1 MDKIYL
7 NDLKIDTIIGVFEWE
22 REIKQTLQFDLE
34 MDWDIRKAA
43 ETDDLDDT
51 LDYGTIAK
59 HLVALVEASRYAL
72 IETLAEKACEMLL
85 THFPM
90 DKVTL
95 SLSKPVKLHG
105 DNVAKIVITRS
116 RE

>member
-7 NDLKIDTIIGVFEWE
+7 NDLKIDTIIGVFDWE

-34 MDWDIRKAA
+34 MDWDIAKAA
-43 ETDDLDDT
+43 ESDDLDDT

-72 IETLAEKACEMLL
+72 IETLAEKVCEMLL
-85 THFPM
+85 AKFPM
-90 DKVTL
+90 PKVTL
-95 SLSKPVKLHG
+95 TLTKPVTLHG
-105 DNVAKIVITRS
+105 DNFAKIVITRS
-116 RE
+116 R

>member
-7 NDLKIDTIIGVFEWE
+7 NDLKIDTIIGVFDWE

-34 MDWDIRKAA
+34 MDWDIAKAA
-43 ETDDLDDT
+43 ESDDLDDT

-85 THFPM
+85 ASFPM
-90 DKVTL
+90 PKVRLTL
-95 SLSKPVKLHG
+95 TKPVTLHG
-105 DNVAKIVITRS
+105 DNFAKIVITRS
-116 RE
+116 R

>member
-7 NDLKIDTIIGVFEWE
+7 NDLKIDTIIGVFDWE

-34 MDWDIRKAA
+34 MDWDIAKAA
-43 ETDDLDDT
+43 KSDDLDDT

-59 HLVALVEASRYAL
+59 HLVSLVEASRYAL

-85 THFPM
+85 DKFPM
-90 DKVTL
+90 PEVTL
-95 SLSKPVKLHG
+95 TLTKPVKLHG
-105 DNVAKIVITRS
+105 DNFAKIVITRS
-116 RE
+116 RK